1 MDRSAGPF
9 LLRLYPLEL
18 CACDLYTL
26 TFNYR
31 FRCIYTLAS
40 QGKTFCRALEFAII
54 NFLFWLL

>member
-9 LLRLYPLEL
+9 LLRLYPLE
-18 CACDLYTL
+18 TL

-40 QGKTFCRALEFAII
+40 QGKTFCRALEFVII